1 MALRTTRRDALPQN
15 KIMKLF
21 LRLQYDIT
29 GSDYQQRFYI
39 NALLYKSGKQSKC
52 LYSFLGMYLFS
63 FDSSTGCIH
72 YYISFS
78 GFSTYPSAK

>member
-21 LRLQYDIT
+21 LRLQYDIP

-39 NALLYKSGKQSKC
+39 NALLYISGVSKANV
-52 LYSFLGMYLFS
+52 
-63 FDSSTGCIH
+63 STV
-72 YYISFS
+72 F
-78 GFSTYPSAK
+78 